1 MQKQQIEVCSEK
13 NGLYKNFAKF
23 TGKHLSLLFNKVASQ
38 HLFDRTP
45 SGNLL
50 EMTPLHPLNLE
61 RQITLGLTRKTCP

>member
-1 MQKQQIEVCSEK
+1 MQKQQIEVCSKK

-23 TGKHLSLLFNKVASQ
+23 TGKHLSLFFNKVTSQ

-50 EMTPLHPLNLE
+50 EMTPLHPLMNFNE
-61 RQITLGLTRKTCP
+61 FQVWY